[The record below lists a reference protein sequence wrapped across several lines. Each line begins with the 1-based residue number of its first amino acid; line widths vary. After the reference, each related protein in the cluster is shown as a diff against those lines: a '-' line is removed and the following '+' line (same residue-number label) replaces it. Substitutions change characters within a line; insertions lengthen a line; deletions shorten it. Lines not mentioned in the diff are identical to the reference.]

1 MKKLFVMAAM
11 VLSSVGA
18 FAQQA
23 AGTTTIQP
31 KVGLNVSTIGDNDWK
46 AGFAAGAELQYQA
59 TSNFGVAVGA
69 LYSVQGFKGKDI
81 KINTPIVDGS
91 IENDYKWNPGYINV
105 PITLNYYPVAGLALK
120 AGLQPGF
127 LVNKDDMDDAK
138 TVDLSIPV
146 GLSYE
151 YQGIVLDARYNI
163 GVTKIAD
170 NVDHYNNV
178 IQDYFRLQVLSLIN
192 ELLVIPNKE
201 IPVLHYEE
209 RGFFFSSYLFEI
221 SLT

>member
-23 AGTTTIQP
+23 AGTTTLQP
-31 KVGLNVSTIGDNDWK
+31 KVGLNVATIGDNDWK

-69 LYSVQGFKGKDI
+69 LYSVQGFKGKDVDI
-81 KINTPIVDGS
+81 DTPIGS
-91 IENDYKWNPGYINV
+91 GTIKNDFKWNPGYINV

-127 LVNKDDMDDAK
+127 MVNKDDAEGIK
-138 TVDLSIPV
+138 TFDLSVPV

-151 YQGIVLDARYNI
+151 YSNLVFDARYNI

-170 NVDHYNNV
+170 GVDNYNNV
-178 IQDYFRLQVLSLIN
+178 IQITVGYKFAL
-192 ELLVIPNKE
+192 
-201 IPVLHYEE
+201 
-209 RGFFFSSYLFEI
+209 
-221 SLT
+221 

>member
-31 KVGLNVSTIGDNDWK
+31 KVGLNVSTIADGDWK

-59 TSNFGVAVGA
+59 TDKLGLAVGA
-69 LYSVQGFKGKDI
+69 LYSAQGTKSDHV
-81 KINTPIVDGS
+81 T
-91 IENDYKWNPGYINV
+91 WTPGYINV
-105 PITLNYYPVAGLALK
+105 PVTLNYYVAQGLALK

-127 LVNKDDMDDAK
+127 MVNKDDAEGIK
-138 TVDLSIPV
+138 TFDLSVPV

-151 YQGIVLDARYNI
+151 YSNLVFDARYNI

-178 IQDYFRLQVLSLIN
+178 IQITVGYKFSL
-192 ELLVIPNKE
+192 
-201 IPVLHYEE
+201 
-209 RGFFFSSYLFEI
+209 
-221 SLT
+221 